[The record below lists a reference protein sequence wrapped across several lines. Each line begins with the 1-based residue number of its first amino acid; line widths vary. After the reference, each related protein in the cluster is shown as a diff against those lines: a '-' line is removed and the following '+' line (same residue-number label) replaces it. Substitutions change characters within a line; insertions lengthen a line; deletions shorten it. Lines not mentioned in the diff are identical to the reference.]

1 MDSFCRNPRAM
12 HVFPVLGTGRTRLS
26 PNAQRTLNVR
36 LLSTMRKFWAP
47 VALAICATTAVLLCS
62 GTGRAAPV
70 AHAAFTQ
77 ECSENYPATR
87 DPANPLDLKTAPGAN
102 PLTGANFFV
111 PGPYEGNAA
120 SAIASLLGLDPQSL
134 SPSESWAQFSNQLSQ
149 GSLHARLA
157 ADPSVARKVAL
168 LSQIAAVPQAQ
179 RISSGAWGGTPDGI
193 FKQTQKIFCQI
204 MRADPGTVPI
214 FTTYFL
220 HATLGGDPTPAQ
232 VEAYMPLFKARVNA
246 MADGIGRRPAVLLLE
261 LDGIGSTRGI
271 VKTHALPEWE
281 AALRYEMDAMQRL
294 PHTVVYV
301 EGGYSDSNSVG
312 YTARV
317 LNAIGIHHIRGFF
330 TNDTHDNWTI
340 SEDRW
345 ASAIA
350 RRVGGTHFIVN
361 TASNGRGPKLNPHPS
376 TQGVEDLC
384 NPPGRGLGIRD
395 TTDTGIKYADA
406 YLWEHTPGNSSGCG
420 GGPSG
425 GTFWP
430 QYAEGLAA
438 RANDRLGPA
447 YPSQPY

>member
-1 MDSFCRNPRAM
+1 M
-12 HVFPVLGTGRTRLS
+12 
-26 PNAQRTLNVR
+26 R
-36 LLSTMRKFWAP
+36 LLQMTRRF
-47 VALAICATTAVLLCS
+47 AVLLLLALCA
-62 GTGRAAPV
+62 GGAALIMSAAGSARPV
-70 AHAAFTQ
+70 AHAAFAQ
-77 ECSENYPATR
+77 QCPERYPATR
-87 DPANPLDLKTAPGAN
+87 NRSNPLDLKTAPGAN
-102 PLTGANFFV
+102 PLNGANFFV

-120 SAIASLLGLDPQSL
+120 SAIASLVGLDPAAL
-134 SPSESWAQFSNQLSQ
+134 SPSESWAQFSQRLSQ
-149 GSLHARLA
+149 GSLHAKLA
-157 ADPSVARKVAL
+157 ANPSLARKVAL
-168 LSQIAAVPQAQ
+168 LSKIAAEPQSQ
-179 RISSGAWGGTPDGI
+179 RISSGSWGGTPDGI
-193 FKQTQKIFCQI
+193 FKQTQKIVCQVLQ
-204 MRADPGTVPI
+204 ADPGTIPI

-232 VEAYMPLFKARVNA
+232 VRAYMPLFKARVNA
-246 MADGIGRRPAVLLLE
+246 MAAGIDRRPALVLLE

-271 VKTHALPEWE
+271 VKTGALPEWE
-281 AALRYEMDAMQRL
+281 AALRYEMNAMQRL

-317 LNAIGIHHIRGFF
+317 LKAIGIHHIRGFF

-340 SEDRW
+340 NEDRW
-345 ASAIA
+345 ATAVA
-350 RRVGGTHFIVN
+350 RRAGGTHFIVN
-361 TASNGRGPKLNPHPS
+361 TASNGAGPKLNPHPS

-395 TTDTGIKYADA
+395 TTVTGWPGADA

-438 RANDRLGPA
+438 RANSRLGPS
-447 YPSQPY
+447 YPSKPY

>member
-1 MDSFCRNPRAM
+1 MQRLQ
-12 HVFPVLGTGRTRLS
+12 VLRR
-26 PNAQRTLNVR
+26 
-36 LLSTMRKFWAP
+36 
-47 VALAICATTAVLLCS
+47 VAAVLAAAICAGCATLIATAAGS
-62 GTGRAAPV
+62 APPV
-70 AHAAFTQ
+70 AHAAFAQ
-77 ECSENYPATR
+77 QCPERYPASR
-87 DPANPLDLKTAPGAN
+87 NRANPLDLKTAPGAN
-102 PLTGANFFV
+102 PLNGANFFV
-111 PGPYEGNAA
+111 PGPNEGNAA
-120 SAIASLLGLDPQSL
+120 SAIASLVGLDPEAL
-134 SPSESWAQFSNQLSQ
+134 SPSESWAQFSQQLTQ
-149 GSLHARLA
+149 GSLHAKLA
-157 ADPSVARKVAL
+157 ADPSLARKVAL
-168 LSQIAAVPQAQ
+168 LSKIAAVPQAQ

-193 FKQTQKIFCQI
+193 FKQTQKIFCRVLQ
-204 MRADPGTVPI
+204 ADPGTIPI

-232 VEAYMPLFKARVNA
+232 VRAYMPLFKARVNA
-246 MADGIGRRPAVLLLE
+246 MAAGIDRRPAVVLLE
-261 LDGIGSTRGI
+261 LDGIGSTRG
-271 VKTHALPEWE
+271 VQKTGALPEWE
-281 AALRYEMDAMQRL
+281 AALRYEMDAMERL

-317 LNAIGIHHIRGFF
+317 LKAIGIHHIRGFF

-340 SEDRW
+340 NEDRW
-345 ASAIA
+345 ATAVA

-395 TTDTGIKYADA
+395 TTDTGLGYADA

-438 RANDRLGPA
+438 RANSRLGPG
-447 YPSQPY
+447 YPSKPY

>member
-1 MDSFCRNPRAM
+1 M
-12 HVFPVLGTGRTRLS
+12 
-26 PNAQRTLNVR
+26 
-36 LLSTMRKFWAP
+36 
-47 VALAICATTAVLLCS
+47 
-62 GTGRAAPV
+62 
-70 AHAAFTQ
+70 
-77 ECSENYPATR
+77 
-87 DPANPLDLKTAPGAN
+87 
-102 PLTGANFFV
+102 
-111 PGPYEGNAA
+111 
-120 SAIASLLGLDPQSL
+120 GLDPASL
-134 SPSESWAQFSNQLSQ
+134 SPSESWAQFSQQLNQ
-149 GSLHARLA
+149 GSLHSRLA
-157 ADPSVARKVAL
+157 ADPALARKVAL
-168 LSQIAAVPQAQ
+168 LSKIAAVPQTQ
-179 RISSGAWGGTPDGI
+179 RISSGSWGGTPDGI
-193 FKQTQKIFCQI
+193 FKQTQKIVCQI
-204 MRADPGTVPI
+204 QQADPGTVPI

-232 VEAYMPLFKARVNA
+232 VRSYMPLFEARVNA
-246 MADGIGRRPAVLLLE
+246 MAAGIDRRPAVVLLE

-271 VKTHALPEWE
+271 VKTGALPEWE
-281 AALRYEMDAMQRL
+281 AALRYEMNAMQRL

-317 LNAIGIHHIRGFF
+317 LRAIGIRHIRGFF

-340 SEDRW
+340 NEDRW
-345 ASAIA
+345 ATAVA
-350 RRVGGTHFIVN
+350 RRAGGTHFIVN

-395 TTDTGIKYADA
+395 TTDTGWAGADA

-438 RANDRLGPA
+438 RANNRLGPG
-447 YPSQPY
+447 YPSKPY